1 MFTYFETERE
11 WGRGRER
18 RRERIP
24 SKLHAVGTEPD
35 AGLNLTNCEIMTS
48 AESKSQMHNQLSHPG
63 ALKMQIN
70 TNNKTEDS
78 LKGVPNGG
86 AARLG
91 GVRSG
96 WER

>member
-1 MFTYFETERE
+1 
-11 WGRGRER
+11 
-18 RRERIP
+18 
-24 SKLHAVGTEPD
+24 
-35 AGLNLTNCEIMTS
+35 MTS

-86 AARLG
+86 SSTSRWSEVRMGTVTNLINQKKVFIEKNVE
-91 GVRSG
+91 GVIYESYKWWRVG
-96 WER
+96 